1 LFDLSIVGHFS
12 IDSIVLPNL
21 SRPYTIL
28 GGSVAYVSITA
39 NRLGAS
45 VAVVSKVG
53 NDFPKAYLWWL
64 DQEGIDLRTV
74 KILGNS
80 NTTRFEL
87 IYSKDFSSRKLRLL
101 SRAEPIMIDDIPNHL
116 LARVFHL
123 APIANEIPYEVAEK
137 LRKRADFLSLDAQG
151 IVRSFQENGE
161 VSLYTPEG
169 RDILHLVDI
178 FKSSDA
184 EVRAIT
190 GEQDLKSAVKAIH
203 DFGVETVIVT
213 MGVEGAWLSIDGTMY
228 KVPVYTP
235 GKLIDPTGAGDA
247 FIGGFLNEYIHDG
260 DSYWCA
266 CVGSAAASMI
276 VEGIGPTSLGSREEI
291 YSRAR
296 ILYEKGNN

>member
-1 LFDLSIVGHFS
+1 M
-12 IDSIVLPNL
+12 
-21 SRPYTIL
+21 
-28 GGSVAYVSITA
+28 AYVSITA

-169 RDILHLVDI
+169 RDILYLVDI

-190 GEQDLKSAVKAIH
+190 GEQDIKSAVKAIH